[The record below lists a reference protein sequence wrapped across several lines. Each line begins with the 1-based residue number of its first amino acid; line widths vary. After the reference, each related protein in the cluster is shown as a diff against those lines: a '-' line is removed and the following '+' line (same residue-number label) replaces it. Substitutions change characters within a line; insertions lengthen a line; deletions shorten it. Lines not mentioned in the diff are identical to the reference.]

1 MVNEYVGKNDNKDI
15 MKILITG
22 GAGFIGSAVIRELQA
37 ESHEI
42 YVVDNLSFG
51 NRAFI
56 SIPDSCF
63 IQEDIRNRE
72 KIFTAFE
79 EVQPDWVIH
88 LAAIHF
94 IPYCNQNPFESSN
107 INVQGTI
114 NVLDA
119 VERTSSVKKVFFAS
133 TAAVYPIFNAAT
145 REDHRVDP
153 LDVYGLSKLVGE
165 HLMNEFHLK
174 TGITSVICR
183 FFNAFG
189 PNETNPHLI
198 PEIQDQINAGKRE
211 ISLGNLEPKRDFIHT
226 YDMARAVRMLMEKFD
241 AGIEIFNLGRGI
253 EYSVVEIVEAFS
265 RQLGE
270 EVKIV
275 QDPNRMRKSDRL
287 HLLADVSKL
296 KEYTGWEPE
305 WGIDEG
311 IKTLITT

>member
-1 MVNEYVGKNDNKDI
+1 MLKNATSKNDNTGTK
-15 MKILITG
+15 KILITG

-37 ESHEI
+37 DDHEI
-42 YVVDNLSFG
+42 YVIDNLSFG
-51 NRAFI
+51 NRAYI
-56 SIPDSCF
+56 SIPDDCF
-63 IQEDIRNRE
+63 INEDIRNGE
-72 KIFTAFE
+72 KISAIME
-79 EVQPDWVIH
+79 EIQPDWVIH

-94 IPYCNQNPFESSN
+94 IPYCNEHPFDSSN
-107 INVQGTI
+107 INIQGTI

-119 VERTSSVKKVFFAS
+119 IQRAPSVQKVFFAS
-133 TAAVYPIFNAAT
+133 TAAVYPIFDSAIA
-145 REDHRVDP
+145 EDHRVDP

-198 PEIQDQINAGKRE
+198 PEIQNQINEGKRE

-241 AGIEIFNLGRGI
+241 EKIGVFNLGRGI

-270 EVKIV
+270 EVKIK
-275 QDPNRMRKSDRL
+275 QDPKRMRKSDRL

-296 KEYTGWEPE
+296 KDYTGWEPE

-311 IKTLITT
+311 IKTLIQ